1 MSARPCSPCAVTA
14 LSLAAALLHLNP
26 AWGQDAAPAAAV
38 GETPAP
44 RPATSAEPQPARP
57 AATPASRERL
67 DRVELQGGPSDS
79 TLRRSAT
86 AAKIVIGREEIE
98 RFGDSSVADVLKRL
112 PGVTIGG
119 RPGRGGEIRMRGM
132 GGGYTQILVNGERMP
147 PSFSLDQLP
156 PEQIERIEVLRAPTA
171 EFGARAVAGTI
182 NIVLREALLKRLND
196 LRLSLGSERGL
207 LQPQLSWTR
216 NDKLGEAGHAYNLSL
231 MAGEQRR
238 RDDVDTRIGTLDTG
252 SGAQSLLH
260 KSGQSEELRR
270 NLNAHGRLQLKLD
283 GGAQLTLM
291 PFLVQHRSR
300 TESEIQQNPA
310 QSYARASTE
319 GLSEF
324 SMLRL
329 GSLYNQRLGE
339 DSRLELRAGLG
350 SARLDSDSLRREFAG
365 AAGDGLPLRSQQ
377 DVLNNRDRSL
387 NLAGKLSQQL
397 GQIEGVE
404 HSLVSGLELES
415 NQRRQQRNSL
425 QNGDP
430 RPELSEFGDD
440 FDASTLRLA
449 AYVQD
454 EWNPSK
460 QWSAYAGLRWEG
472 IRTRSSAN
480 NYAVSNSAQVLTPL
494 LHAVWKPAEKS
505 RDQVRMSLTRSYR
518 APNTQDL
525 IARPSINNQ
534 YPSGANT
541 ANEADRA
548 GNPSLRPETAL
559 GLDLALERYL
569 SKGGVLSAGVFVRR
583 INDLMRNVTRLET
596 VSWSSEQRWVSRPQN
611 LGKALSSG
619 VELEAKF
626 RLDEFFDEALPISL
640 RSNLSLFRSRV
651 DEIPGPNNRLDQ
663 QPRYTANLGADYRL
677 RSLPLQL
684 GASLNFTPDN
694 LLQQSLLQQSR
705 SDRKRVFD
713 AFALWTIDRD
723 WALRLSASNLAPQ
736 DYGSGTIIN
745 TGEQLIT
752 TDNYGRTFTTWQ
764 LRLEVKL

>member
-1 MSARPCSPCAVTA
+1 
-14 LSLAAALLHLNP
+14 
-26 AWGQDAAPAAAV
+26 
-38 GETPAP
+38 
-44 RPATSAEPQPARP
+44 
-57 AATPASRERL
+57 
-67 DRVELQGGPSDS
+67 
-79 TLRRSAT
+79 
-86 AAKIVIGREEIE
+86 
-98 RFGDSSVADVLKRL
+98 
-112 PGVTIGG
+112 
-119 RPGRGGEIRMRGM
+119 
-132 GGGYTQILVNGERMP
+132 
-147 PSFSLDQLP
+147 
-156 PEQIERIEVLRAPTA
+156 
-171 EFGARAVAGTI
+171 
-182 NIVLREALLKRLND
+182 
-196 LRLSLGSERGL
+196 
-207 LQPQLSWTR
+207 
-216 NDKLGEAGHAYNLSL
+216 
-231 MAGEQRR
+231 
-238 RDDVDTRIGTLDTG
+238 
-252 SGAQSLLH
+252 
-260 KSGQSEELRR
+260 
-270 NLNAHGRLQLKLD
+270 
-283 GGAQLTLM
+283 
-291 PFLVQHRSR
+291 
-300 TESEIQQNPA
+300 
-310 QSYARASTE
+310 
-319 GLSEF
+319 
-324 SMLRL
+324 MLRL
-329 GSLYNQRLGE
+329 GSLYNQRLSE

-472 IRTRSSAN
+472 IRTHSSAN
-480 NYAVSNSAQVLTPL
+480 NYAVSNSSQVLTPL
-494 LHAVWKPAEKS
+494 LHAVWKPEEKS

-541 ANEADRA
+541 ANEPDRA

-569 SKGGVLSAGVFVRR
+569 SKGGVLSAGVFARR

-713 AFALWTIDRD
+713 AFALWNIDRD